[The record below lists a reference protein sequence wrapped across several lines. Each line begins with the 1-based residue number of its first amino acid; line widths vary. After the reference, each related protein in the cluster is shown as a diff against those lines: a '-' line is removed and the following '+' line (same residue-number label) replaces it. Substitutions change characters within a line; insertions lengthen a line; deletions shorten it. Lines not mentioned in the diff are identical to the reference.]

1 MEGGGGM
8 STKKP
13 FNEEESFVVEAML
26 LLYRANKV
34 AIVDMEN
41 GELRP
46 YTIRDYVDQK
56 ASVLA
61 DVFRGFSEKH

>member
-1 MEGGGGM
+1 M

-13 FNEEESFVVEAML
+13 FSEEESFVVEAML

-46 YTIRDYVDQK
+46 YTIRDYVNQK

-61 DVFRGFSEKH
+61 DVFRGCSEKH